1 MRRFRFTFDVEC
13 AGDGSAD
20 IQRVEELIDLNMQDL
35 VLDDAFIDAL
45 DEKESVSIQVNL
57 VK

>member
-20 IQRVEELIDLNMQDL
+20 LQRVEELIDLNMQDL